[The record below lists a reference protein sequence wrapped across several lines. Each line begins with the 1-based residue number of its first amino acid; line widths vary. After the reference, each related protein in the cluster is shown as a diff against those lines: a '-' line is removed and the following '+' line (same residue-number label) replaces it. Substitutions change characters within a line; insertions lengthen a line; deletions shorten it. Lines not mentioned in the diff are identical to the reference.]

1 MMFLMQ
7 KKNIR
12 TKQKKKLETIDSI
25 LIYGCCVAEDE
36 DGQFETRIPF
46 LSLPPRIDKPKIDD
60 GYGNIEKYPQL
71 ANKSKRNIKLIFN
84 LLLMLKMAGG

>member
-1 MMFLMQ
+1 MKMANLKPESHFF
-7 KKNIR
+7 R
-12 TKQKKKLETIDSI
+12 YHRA
-25 LIYGCCVAEDE
+25 LIN
-36 DGQFETRIPF
+36 
-46 LSLPPRIDKPKIDD
+46 KPKIDD